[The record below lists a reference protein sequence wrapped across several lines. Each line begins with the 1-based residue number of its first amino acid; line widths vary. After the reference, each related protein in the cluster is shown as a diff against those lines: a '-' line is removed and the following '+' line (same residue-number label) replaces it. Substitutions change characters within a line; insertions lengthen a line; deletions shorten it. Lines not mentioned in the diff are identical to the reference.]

1 MASSSPRRAAPAE
14 AAHTPVPALAPLG
27 LEQARAVV
35 EARFLAA
42 GEVLGLAVDG
52 VAKLIGALDQLAGA
66 LDPQTV
72 EATRAELATAA
83 ERLLE
88 LRLRLD
94 RRRDGTRG
102 LGRLVDG
109 LRGGIEDMR
118 RELAYLRVFALNI
131 KVTSA
136 GVAGAGE
143 DFAFFAQEISD
154 RIETGRQELEAFASE
169 VATLYEQL
177 TAALLQEQAL
187 AGQCERLI
195 PAVPE
200 ALGRCADD
208 IVGHHAKVAQVATE
222 VGDLAR
228 GIQRKVGS
236 ALAAL
241 QVGDSTRQRIEH
253 VQNGL
258 RLVEAA
264 GMAADAQARAAGAVC
279 PLLSAQL
286 AAAAADFNRDAAQI
300 HQSMAGIAADA
311 AELLRLRDLAFG
323 RGGEAF
329 LDRMILQ
336 LGEASDLVGR
346 VEAAE
351 DDAVATARGA
361 AAAVEALN
369 RRIAALQAI
378 KTDVQQMALN
388 TTLKCA
394 RMGDPGKPLSVI
406 AIELRSHA
414 GLLEV
419 SAQRALGVLGELAA
433 AAGELVADHVASA
446 AGEALAVATERLR
459 KANTT
464 VEADLSALADQG
476 AKVVRALQDAA
487 ARLDFKGEIG
497 AVLETAAASLRA
509 PSRAPLEAADG
520 PAVAEILQAIAKS
533 YTMAQE
539 REVHAALA
547 AGLPQAAEPA
557 PAEPAAAPADDL
569 EDLLF

>member
-1 MASSSPRRAAPAE
+1 
-14 AAHTPVPALAPLG
+14 
-27 LEQARAVV
+27 
-35 EARFLAA
+35 
-42 GEVLGLAVDG
+42 
-52 VAKLIGALDQLAGA
+52 
-66 LDPQTV
+66 
-72 EATRAELATAA
+72 
-83 ERLLE
+83 
-88 LRLRLD
+88 
-94 RRRDGTRG
+94 
-102 LGRLVDG
+102 
-109 LRGGIEDMR
+109 
-118 RELAYLRVFALNI
+118 
-131 KVTSA
+131 
-136 GVAGAGE
+136 
-143 DFAFFAQEISD
+143 
-154 RIETGRQELEAFASE
+154 
-169 VATLYEQL
+169 
-177 TAALLQEQAL
+177 
-187 AGQCERLI
+187 
-195 PAVPE
+195 
-200 ALGRCADD
+200 
-208 IVGHHAKVAQVATE
+208 
-222 VGDLAR
+222 
-228 GIQRKVGS
+228 
-236 ALAAL
+236 
-241 QVGDSTRQRIEH
+241 
-253 VQNGL
+253 
-258 RLVEAA
+258 
-264 GMAADAQARAAGAVC
+264 
-279 PLLSAQL
+279 
-286 AAAAADFNRDAAQI
+286 
-300 HQSMAGIAADA
+300 
-311 AELLRLRDLAFG
+311 
-323 RGGEAF
+323 
-329 LDRMILQ
+329 MILQ

-419 SAQRALGVLGELAA
+419 SAQRALGVLEQLAA
-433 AAGELVADHVASA
+433 AAGELVADHAESA

-497 AVLETAAASLRA
+497 TVLETAAASLRA
-509 PSRAPLEAADG
+509 PSHPPLEEADG
-520 PAVAEILQAIAKS
+520 PAVAEILQAVAKS

-539 REVHAALA
+539 REVHAALT

>member
-1 MASSSPRRAAPAE
+1 VIR
-14 AAHTPVPALAPLG
+14 G
-27 LEQARAVV
+27 LEQARTVV

-42 GEVLGLAVDG
+42 GDVLALAVGG
-52 VAKLIGALDQLAGA
+52 VGQLIAALDQLAGA

-72 EATRAELATAA
+72 EATRAELHTGA
-83 ERLLE
+83 ESLLE

-94 RRRDGTRG
+94 GRRERTRG
-102 LGRLVDG
+102 LGRLVAG

-118 RELAYLRVFALNI
+118 RDLAYLRVFSLNI

-143 DFAFFAQEISD
+143 DFALFAQEISD
-154 RIETGRQELEAFASE
+154 RIEAGRQELEAFAQD
-169 VATLYEQL
+169 VAVLHEQL
-177 TAALLQEQAL
+177 SSGLQQEQAL

-200 ALGRCADD
+200 ALERCADD
-208 IVGHHAKVAQVATE
+208 IAAHHAKVAQVAGE

-253 VQNGL
+253 VQHGL
-258 RLVEAA
+258 RLLDAA
-264 GMAADAQARAAGAVC
+264 GLAPAAQARAEGAVN
-279 PLLSAQL
+279 PLLAAQL
-286 AAAAADFNRDAAQI
+286 AAAAADFNRDSAQI
-300 HQSMAGIAADA
+300 HQSMAGIAVDA
-311 AELLRLRDLAFG
+311 SELLRLRDLAFG
-323 RGGEAF
+323 RGGGGEAF
-329 LDRMILQ
+329 LDRMIVQ
-336 LGEASDLVGR
+336 LGEALDLVGR
-346 VEAAE
+346 VEGAE
-351 DDAVATARGA
+351 DAAVATARA
-361 AAAVEALN
+361 AVAAVEALS

-414 GLLEV
+414 GLLEA
-419 SAQRALGVLGELAA
+419 SAQRALSTLDQLAA
-433 AAGELVADHVASA
+433 AAGELVADHAESA
-446 AGEALAVATERLR
+446 AGEALTVATERLR

-464 VEADLSALADQG
+464 VEADLSALAEQG
-476 AKVVRALQDAA
+476 AKVVRALEDAA

-497 AVLETAAASLRA
+497 AVLETAAQSLQA
-509 PSRAPLEAADG
+509 PAAGPLEAADG
-520 PAVAEILQAIAKS
+520 ATVGEILQAIAKT

-539 REVHAALA
+539 REVHAALT
-547 AGLPQAAEPA
+547 AGLPQAAGPAAAEPA
-557 PAEPAAAPADDL
+557 PAAADEL
-569 EDLLF
+569 EDVLF